1 MNLAKA
7 EIRRAKRYQ
16 RPLTIAYI
24 DIDHFKSIND
34 SLGHEGGDM
43 VLVQL
48 VKNISS
54 QLRENDIFG
63 RIGGE
68 EFVILFPELN
78 KEKAQ
83 FVTQRLLKTISQKE
97 IIVFNQKLKVTI
109 SIGAT
114 IWDGDKKVSL
124 EELIQKT
131 DKALYISKASGRNR
145 ATFI

>member
-1 MNLAKA
+1 
-7 EIRRAKRYQ
+7 
-16 RPLTIAYI
+16 
-24 DIDHFKSIND
+24 
-34 SLGHEGGDM
+34 
-43 VLVQL
+43 

-83 FVTQRLLKTISQKE
+83 FVTQRLLKTISQRE
-97 IIVFNQKLKVTI
+97 IIVFKQKLKVTI

-114 IWDGDKKVSL
+114 IWDGNKKLSL
-124 EELIQKT
+124 EELIQKA
-131 DKALYISKASGRNR
+131 DKALYISKASGRNQ
-145 ATFI
+145 ATFIQDEIRF